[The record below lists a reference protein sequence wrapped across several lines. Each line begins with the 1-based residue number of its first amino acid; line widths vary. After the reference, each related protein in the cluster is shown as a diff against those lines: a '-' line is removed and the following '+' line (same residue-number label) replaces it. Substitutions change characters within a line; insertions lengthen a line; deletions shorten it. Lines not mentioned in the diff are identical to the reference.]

1 MSSAKRALG
10 YRQADGVAIGGAHA
24 HTHTHRPI
32 RKKVSSRTCSQTHT
46 CSRSVCQRRQCFSV
60 SPGARL
66 TVSYLSLPQR

>member
-46 CSRSVCQRRQCFSV
+46 CSRSVCQQRQCFSV